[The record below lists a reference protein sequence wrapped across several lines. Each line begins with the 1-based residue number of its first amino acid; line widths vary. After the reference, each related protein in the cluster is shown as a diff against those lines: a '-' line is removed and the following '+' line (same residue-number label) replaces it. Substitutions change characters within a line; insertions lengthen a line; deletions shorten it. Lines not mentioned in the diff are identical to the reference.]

1 MIKFSL
7 VGWILAGGLI
17 SSTLVSCSTAPS
29 QNQEAQA
36 EPAEKEVKL
45 TLVSYAVTQS
55 AYEEIIPQFVE
66 QWKEKTGQDV
76 IIEQSYGGSGSQT
89 RSVIDGLE
97 ADVVALALALDTKK
111 IEEAGLIEPGWE
123 QELPNESI
131 VTKSVAAIVKGDD
144 TVKATQWADLA
155 KPGLEVITANPKTSG
170 GARWNFLALW
180 GAGLKDGESQAESYT
195 EQVYSNVPIMPKDA
209 REASDVFY
217 QQGQGNLLINYENE
231 VLLAQ
236 EKGGTSYPY
245 FVPTD
250 YNISIDS
257 PVALVDTNVDK
268 HGTREVAQAFAEF
281 LYTPE
286 AQKEFAEAGFRPV
299 EPTVAQEFASKFPQV
314 KKLYTVK
321 DFGGWDKIQS
331 QFFDSDKFNW
341 CYLEMTGMISDLIEA
356 GLYLQALPVKIK
368 VTEIKFDSTIFF
380 SNN

>member
-1 MIKFSL
+1 MMKFSL

-17 SSTLVSCSTAPS
+17 SSTLVGCSSAQS
-29 QNQEAQA
+29 QNQDAQA
-36 EPAEKEVKL
+36 EPAAKEVKL

-131 VTKSVAAIVKGDD
+131 VTKSVAAIVKRND

-155 KPGLEVITANPKTSG
+155 KPGIEVITANPKTSG

-195 EQVYSNVPIMPKDA
+195 EKVYSNVPIMPKDA

-217 QQGQGNLLINYENE
+217 QQQQGNVLINYENE

-236 EKGGTSYPY
+236 NKGTSYPF

-281 LYTPE
+281 LYTPT

-299 EPTVAQEFASKFPQV
+299 EPAVAQEFASKFPEV

-321 DFGGWDKIQS
+321 DFGGWDKVQS
-331 QFFDSDKFNW
+331 QFFDDGAAFDKM
-341 CYLEMTGMISDLIEA
+341 LAKTS
-356 GLYLQALPVKIK
+356 QK
-368 VTEIKFDSTIFF
+368 
-380 SNN
+380 